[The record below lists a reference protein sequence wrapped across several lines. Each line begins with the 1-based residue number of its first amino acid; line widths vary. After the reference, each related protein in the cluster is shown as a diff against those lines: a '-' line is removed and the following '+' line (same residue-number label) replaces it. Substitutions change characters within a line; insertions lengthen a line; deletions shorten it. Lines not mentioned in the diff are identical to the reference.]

1 MKKIKYFMSFISLV
15 MAVGLVTAI
24 VTLKNIPESFDWNLE
39 EDEDENY

>member
-1 MKKIKYFMSFISLV
+1 MKKIKYFISFISLA

-24 VTLKNIPESFDWNLE
+24 AALKNIPESFDWDLE